1 MFQWSRLFPPIQG
14 VRVLALVMKLR
25 SLMAKRPKQK
35 TSNVVTNSIETLKMA
50 HKKKKM
56 FFKKCLIQHGTGY
69 ELKKRY
75 PLLLKVLDI
84 EDHVLASFS

>member
-1 MFQWSRLFPPIQG
+1 ME
-14 VRVLALVMKLR
+14 
-25 SLMAKRPKQK
+25 K
-35 TSNVVTNSIETLKMA
+35 TKHENRSNVVTNSIETLKMA